1 MFISFP
7 VVGLGFGM
15 MSGVFSLVNVLAD
28 SVGPGTVGFNDEPQ
42 DFFMISSLLCM
53 AMILLHTFWGVIAFD
68 AWDQRK
74 WLNLI
79 YVWASHLTVS
89 CLVSIPLFCLLF
101 LRKRGEIWYPI
112 IQSIDQYKIELLVFQ
127 HAFKILKYN
136 PKYLINEA
144 IYAFS
149 DLVE

>member
-1 MFISFP
+1 
-7 VVGLGFGM
+7 M

-68 AWDQRK
+68 AWEQRK
-74 WLNLI
+74 WLHLV

-89 CLVSIPLFCLLF
+89 CLVST
-101 LRKRGEIWYPI
+101 Y
-112 IQSIDQYKIELLVFQ
+112 V
-127 HAFKILKYN
+127 N
-136 PKYLINEA
+136 
-144 IYAFS
+144 
-149 DLVE
+149 VE

>member
-89 CLVSIPLFCLLF
+89 CLVSISLLF
-101 LRKRGEIWYPI
+101 LRERGEGIASKAMLIYPE
-112 IQSIDQYKIELLVFQ
+112 KLV
-127 HAFKILKYN
+127 HNNI
-136 PKYLINEA
+136 
-144 IYAFS
+144 
-149 DLVE
+149 

>member
-89 CLVSIPLFCLLF
+89 CLVSIPLFFFIILE
-101 LRKRGEIWYPI
+101 KGEKGLQDSSIRNIWYLKFI
-112 IQSIDQYKIELLVFQ
+112 YSEKATNFSQIYGGDFAKFCGLLRI
-127 HAFKILKYN
+127 HI
-136 PKYLINEA
+136 
-144 IYAFS
+144 
-149 DLVE
+149 